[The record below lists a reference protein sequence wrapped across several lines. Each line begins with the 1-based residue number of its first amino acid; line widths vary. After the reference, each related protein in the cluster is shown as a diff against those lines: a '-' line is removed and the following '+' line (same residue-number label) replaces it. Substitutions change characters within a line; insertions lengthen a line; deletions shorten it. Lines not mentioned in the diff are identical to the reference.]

1 MNQIKVSILIQY
13 GYSVYRRNTMLK
25 KLRKI
30 HTHSPDMRGAHF
42 INKMITIENKV
53 SENYLPSRLARVE
66 NTQIKLPYKMRGITE
81 MVAKA

>member
-1 MNQIKVSILIQY
+1 
-13 GYSVYRRNTMLK
+13 
-25 KLRKI
+25 
-30 HTHSPDMRGAHF
+30 MRGAHF